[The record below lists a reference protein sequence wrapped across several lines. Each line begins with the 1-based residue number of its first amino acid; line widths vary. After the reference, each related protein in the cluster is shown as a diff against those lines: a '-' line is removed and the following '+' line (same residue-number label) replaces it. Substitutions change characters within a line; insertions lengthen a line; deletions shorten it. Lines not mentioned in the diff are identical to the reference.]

1 MNQIKAIITT
11 LLREF
16 IQFLH
21 TASGFLKA
29 MMLIFVAGFAA
40 ILYRYLFGI
49 GSISNLNDS
58 YPWGLWISF
67 DVLCGVA
74 LAAGGFT
81 TAGVVHIFGGK
92 KYEPLARPAIL
103 TAFLGYLLVIGALW
117 VDLGRPWKIWHPIVL
132 WQPHSVMFEVGWCVT
147 LYTIVLAIEFSPA
160 FFEKFGMEKA
170 RNAVRSFYIP
180 GVIAGMILSTLHQSS
195 LGSLFLIVPHKL
207 SPIWWTPILPIMFF
221 LSAIAVGLAM
231 VIFESMIAAKAFK
244 RESELH
250 LLKDFG
256 RAIPWVL
263 LLYLTMK
270 IGDLVARNQV
280 MLVFEF
286 NAMAIAF
293 WMELLIGILLPIAI
307 LTQRDAR
314 EDGRLLFGAASC
326 VIAGVVL
333 NRFNVSMI
341 GMHVETWQSY
351 FPHALEMLVTACV
364 ISAGIILY
372 AFIVKHFPI
381 WHEAAHAGPSAK

>member
-16 IQFLH
+16 IQFLR
-21 TASGFLKA
+21 TSSGFLKA
-29 MMLIFVAGFAA
+29 MMLIFVAGLAA

-117 VDLGRPWKIWHPIVL
+117 VDLGRPWKIWHPMVL

-170 RNAVRSFYIP
+170 RNAVRGFYIP

-221 LSAIAVGLAM
+221 LSAVAVGLAM
-231 VIFESMIAAKAFK
+231 VIFESTIAAKAFK
-244 RESELH
+244 RESEIH
-250 LLKDFG
+250 LLKNFG

-263 LLYLTMK
+263 MLYLTMK

-280 MLVFEF
+280 MRVFEF
-286 NAMAIAF
+286 NGMAISF

-351 FPHALEMLVTACV
+351 FPHALEVLVTACV
-364 ISAGIILY
+364 ISAGIIIY

-381 WHEAAHAGPSAK
+381 WHDAAHAGPSAE